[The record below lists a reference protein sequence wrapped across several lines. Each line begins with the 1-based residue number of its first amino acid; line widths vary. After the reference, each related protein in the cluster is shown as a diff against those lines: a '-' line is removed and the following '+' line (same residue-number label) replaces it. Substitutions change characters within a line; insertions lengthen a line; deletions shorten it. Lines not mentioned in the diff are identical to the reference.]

1 MSLHTYLDGYY
12 LKNRQ
17 PVLARMWMNW
27 NVSTLLVRM
36 INGVA
41 TMKTMC
47 RFLKKLILELLNDAT
62 IAFLG
67 MYRRELQ
74 TRSQKDIWIST
85 FTEALFTITKRW
97 KQPKCP
103 SLDEWIKKRW
113 YVCACIYI
121 NIMCYSVLKKKS
133 VLSNATK
140 WMKLEDIMLSEIS

>member
-1 MSLHTYLDGYY
+1 M
-12 LKNRQ
+12 NRHFSKKDIHIQ
-17 PVLARMWMNW
+17 NYKCWQECGEIG
-27 NVSTLLVRM
+27 TLIYCWRECKMVHPLW
-36 INGVA
+36 
-41 TMKTMC
+41 KTMC